1 MDREQEEAVLYIT
14 ARYVAEVQA
23 GQQPRLSDY
32 LSRYPQY
39 SDAIADFVAYYHAI
53 EADVPGE
60 SLEEPLVGTLSPL
73 SADFYIAIDSAWKRI
88 SQPTDE
94 KISTNKQ
101 IPLREIAK
109 AQKLTLSQLAGTI
122 GLGVDVIM
130 KIDQHRI
137 NTSTIPGEVFNRL
150 ASALHQ
156 PLDAIRASVGGSNSW
171 AVTQVAE
178 SPASY
183 NVGQQ
188 PGMQAETFGEAVE
201 TSTELSDE
209 QKAFWHDIL
218 FSESL

>member
-1 MDREQEEAVLYIT
+1 MDREQEEAVLRIA

-39 SDAIADFVAYYHAI
+39 ADAIADFVAYYHAI

-60 SLEEPLVGTLSPL
+60 TQEEPLVDTLSPL
-73 SADFYIAIDSAWKRI
+73 SDDFHIAIDSAWKRI
-88 SQPTDE
+88 SQLTDE
-94 KISTNKQ
+94 RISTNKRLS
-101 IPLREIAK
+101 LREIAK

-122 GLGVDVIM
+122 GLSVDVIM

-137 NTSTIPGEVFNRL
+137 NASTIAGEVFNRL

-183 NVGQQ
+183 DVGEQ
-188 PGMQAETFGEAVE
+188 PGIQAETFREAVE
-201 TSTELSDE
+201 SSTQLSDE

-218 FSESL
+218 SYESL

>member
-1 MDREQEEAVLYIT
+1 MDREQEEAVLHIT
-14 ARYVAEVQA
+14 VRYVAEVQA

-39 SDAIADFVAYYHAI
+39 ADAIVDFVAYYHAI
-53 EADVPGE
+53 EADVAGE
-60 SLEEPLVGTLSPL
+60 TLEEPLVNTLSPL
-73 SADFYIAIDSAWKRI
+73 SDDFHIALDSAWKRI
-88 SQPTDE
+88 VQPTDE
-94 KISTNKQ
+94 RIATNKR
-101 IPLREIAK
+101 PSLREIAK
-109 AQKLTLSQLAGTI
+109 ARKLTLSQLAGTI
-122 GLGVDVIM
+122 GLSVDVLM

-137 NTSTIPGEVFNRL
+137 KASTIPGEVFNRL

-156 PLDAIRASVGGSNSW
+156 PLDAIRAYVGISNSW

-188 PGMQAETFGEAVE
+188 PGIQAETFREAVE
-201 TSTELSDE
+201 TSTQLSDE

-218 FSESL
+218 SYESL